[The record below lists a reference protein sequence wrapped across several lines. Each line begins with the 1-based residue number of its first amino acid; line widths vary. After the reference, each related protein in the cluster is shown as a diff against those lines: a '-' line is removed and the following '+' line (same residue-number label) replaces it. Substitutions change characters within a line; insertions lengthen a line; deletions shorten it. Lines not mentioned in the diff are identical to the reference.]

1 MLFLITDQS
10 SIKEFQVRNGDAGAW
25 SDVTDS
31 VSCSSANENK
41 GKERGDNGSV

>member
-1 MLFLITDQS
+1 MLFLITEQS
-10 SIKEFQVRNGDAGAW
+10 SVKECQVSNGDAGAW

-41 GKERGDNGSV
+41 GKERGDDGSV